1 MREVSNSPLRAVG
14 VDSERL
20 PNTLVA
26 AVAVVCGLP
35 LALNLLGM
43 DFGSRTEPL
52 SVDAAGSIGAEAL
65 YHAMRGSFT
74 HTILEWSAFATALF
88 TVSLALIHFSIK
100 RDVTTP
106 IIGVALLCAGTM
118 DAFHTLAADRL
129 IPAVADNRNLIPFTW
144 ALCRLFNILIMLCGV
159 GVLWGRP
166 RALPGGAVRFVTA
179 TSVAFGAAAF
189 FVIHLCATSGT
200 LPETMFP
207 GAVVTRPWDIA
218 PLILFVAAGIF
229 VFPRFHRREPTLFS
243 HALVISTLPQVATQL
258 HMAFGSAALHDNH
271 FNIAHFLKIVAYLV
285 PLAGLALDYVRTYRD
300 KQSAV
305 AELEQTRLDLLRHNA
320 ETERMVMN
328 LDEAKRTTEVQAAT
342 LRQQSEELA
351 EARDVAVE
359 STRLK
364 SEFLATMSHEI
375 RTPMNGVIGMTGL
388 LLDTDLSAK
397 QTEYAE
403 TVRSSAD
410 SLLAVLNDI
419 LDFAKIEAGKL
430 AFEKLD
436 MDLTAVVEDSV
447 ELLAERAHGKE
458 IDLISFIPDAVPT
471 ALVGDAGR
479 LRQILVNLVGN
490 AVKFT
495 DRGEVWVGVEV
506 EEQQDSRVKL
516 RFKVNDSGIGIPA
529 EQQEQLFEAFSQA
542 DGSTTR
548 KFGGTGLGLSISKRL
563 AELMGG
569 EIGVESKLGK
579 GSTFH
584 FTAWF
589 EQQPNGQGS
598 TLPAVSPKAL
608 RALVVDD
615 NGAFRRSIEGYL
627 RGWGISGEGA
637 ESGLRALEMLRAES
651 ASERP
656 YDLAVVDLEI
666 GDMDGLALAK
676 ALEADPASSRPPL
689 VFLRRLGGKRPPEL
703 ERYAA
708 AQLTKPVRK
717 AHLHRSVLAALAST
731 SGSADDL
738 SSKRLGE
745 PAPAR
750 ISGRNLRILVAEDNI
765 VNRKVVMNV
774 LGKLG
779 HSADAAVN
787 GLEAVRAVD
796 RVAYDLILMD
806 CQMPEMDG
814 YEATKAIRAEQ
825 RDGDRVPIIAL
836 TANAMQGDR
845 EKCLE
850 AGMDDFLTKPI
861 ERKLL
866 AEALKKWS
874 S

>member
-1 MREVSNSPLRAVG
+1 MLETSTSPLRAVG
-14 VDSERL
+14 VDSRKL

-35 LALNLLGM
+35 FALNLFGV

-52 SVDAAGSIGAEAL
+52 SIDVVGSIRAAAS
-65 YHAMRGSFT
+65 YHTMRGSFT

-88 TVSLALIHFSIK
+88 TVLLALIHFSIK

-118 DAFHTLAADRL
+118 DAFHTLAANRL
-129 IPAVADNRNLIPFTW
+129 ISAVADNRNLIPFTW

-159 GVLWGRP
+159 GVLLARP
-166 RALPGGAVRFVTA
+166 RARHRGVARFVIA
-179 TSVAFGAAAF
+179 TSIAFGAAAYA
-189 FVIHLCATSGT
+189 VIHLCATSST

-207 GAVVTRPWDIA
+207 DSLVTRPWDVA
-218 PLILFVAAGIF
+218 PLVLFVAAGIF
-229 VFPRFHRREPTLFS
+229 IFPRFHRREPTLFS
-243 HALVISTLPQVATQL
+243 HALVISTFPQVATQL

-300 KQSAV
+300 KQAAV

-328 LDEAKRTTEVQAAT
+328 LDEAHKTTEVQAAT
-342 LRQQSEELA
+342 LRVQSEELA
-351 EARDVAVE
+351 DARDAAVA

-375 RTPMNGVIGMTGL
+375 RTPMNGVIGMTDL
-388 LLDTDLSAK
+388 LLDTDLTAE
-397 QTEYAE
+397 QREYTE

-410 SLLAVLNDI
+410 SLLAILNDI
-419 LDFAKIEAGKL
+419 LDFPKIEAGKL

-436 MDLTAVVEDSV
+436 MDLTAAVEDSV
-447 ELLAERAHGKE
+447 ELLAERARGKD
-458 IDLISFIPDAVPT
+458 IDLFSFIPDAVPT

-495 DRGEVWVGVEV
+495 DRGEVWVGVAV
-506 EEQQDSRVKL
+506 ADRQDSRVKL

-529 EQQEQLFEAFSQA
+529 EQQERLFEAFSQV
-542 DGSTTR
+542 DGSATR

-563 AELMGG
+563 AEMMGG
-569 EIGVESKLGK
+569 EIGVESELGR
-579 GSTFH
+579 GSTFQ

-589 EQQPNGQGS
+589 EQQPKGRGS
-598 TLPAVSPKAL
+598 TLPAIGPKGL
-608 RALVVDD
+608 RALVIDA
-615 NGAFRRSIEGYL
+615 NGASRRSIEGYL
-627 RGWGISGEGA
+627 QGWGISGEGA
-637 ESGLRALEMLRAES
+637 ESGAKALAMMRAES
-651 ASERP
+651 ASEHP

-666 GDMDGLALAK
+666 GDMDWLAWAK
-676 ALEADPASSRPPL
+676 ALEADPASCRPPL
-689 VFLRRLGGKRPPEL
+689 VFLRPQGRKSPPDL

-708 AQLTKPVRK
+708 AHLTKPVRK
-717 AHLHRSVLAALAST
+717 ARLHHSLVTALERT
-731 SGSADDL
+731 FGSADEL
-738 SSKRLGE
+738 SSKRLEE

-750 ISGRNLRILVAEDNI
+750 ITGRNLRVLVAEDNI
-765 VNRKVVMNV
+765 VNQKVAINL

-779 HSADAAVN
+779 HSADVVVN
-787 GLEAVRAVD
+787 GLEAVRALD

-814 YEATKAIRAEQ
+814 YEATRTIREEQ
-825 RDGDRVPIIAL
+825 RGGDRVPIIAL
-836 TANAMQGDR
+836 TANAMRGDR
-845 EKCLE
+845 EKCLD

-861 ERKLL
+861 DRKLL
-866 AEALKKWS
+866 VEALKKWS